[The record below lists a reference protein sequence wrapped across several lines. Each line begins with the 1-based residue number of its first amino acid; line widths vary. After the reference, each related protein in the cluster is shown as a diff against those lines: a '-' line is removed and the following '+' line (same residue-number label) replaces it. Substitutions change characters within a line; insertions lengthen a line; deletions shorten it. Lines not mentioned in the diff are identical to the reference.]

1 MISVFVALPGIV
13 LLAACSQVSSWS
25 ASLCNL
31 VGTLSYAIY
40 IIHLPLGDVVAGAFD
55 GWRSK
60 PFYLLAPWMGILFL
74 ALLVGLTYVLDA
86 YYDIPVRRALRR
98 RLKL

>member
-1 MISVFVALPGIV
+1 MVSVFVALPAIV

-40 IIHLPLGDVVAGAFD
+40 ILHLPLGDVVGGAFD
-55 GWRSK
+55 RLKPK
-60 PFYLLAPWMGILFL
+60 PFYLSAPWMGLLFL
-74 ALLVGLTYVLDA
+74 ALLAGLTYVLDA